1 MTVDHAASATQSGEK
16 PAQSANTFSA
26 VRAVATA
33 TAWGSSQNH
42 PNTTQPK
49 SSNVD
54 PPGGQERLRPLEPR
68 PLLHVTFVP
77 DKEWHALTTT
87 TQEARA
93 RAEAKF
99 KKMENDLRQGAEAR
113 AEYNERL
120 VAMRE
125 KTARLKAL
133 RLARD
138 ASNAEPDRRRRALP
152 ERTR

>member
-1 MTVDHAASATQSGEK
+1 M
-16 PAQSANTFSA
+16 
-26 VRAVATA
+26 
-33 TAWGSSQNH
+33 
-42 PNTTQPK
+42 
-49 SSNVD
+49 D
-54 PPGGQERLRPLEPR
+54 PPGGQERLQPLEPR
-68 PLLHVTFVP
+68 PFLHVTFVP

-87 TQEARA
+87 AQEARA

-99 KKMENDLRQGAEAR
+99 KKMETDLRQGAEAR

-120 VAMRE
+120 VATRE

-138 ASNAEPDRRRRALP
+138 AGNAEPDRRRRALP